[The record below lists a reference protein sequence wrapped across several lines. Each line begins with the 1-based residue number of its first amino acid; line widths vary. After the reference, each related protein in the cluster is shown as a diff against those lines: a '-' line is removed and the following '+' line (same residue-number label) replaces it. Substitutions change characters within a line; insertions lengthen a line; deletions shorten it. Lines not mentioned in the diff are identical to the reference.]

1 MKKRLNENFLN
12 LCDWFVDNKFT
23 IHNLYLHNQ
32 QRGKNIHQLNI
43 KYRDIDIKQHSEVT
57 TYLGYVPDK
66 TIPGEPMA
74 LKVINK
80 INGKLKFF
88 YRKIDL

>member
-1 MKKRLNENFLN
+1 MTGLLITN
-12 LCDWFVDNKFT
+12 LLFIIYIYIICSFAS
-23 IHNLYLHNQ
+23 Q